1 VTAAARSGRPSG
13 AITFA
18 HPGAFWFGV
27 TACAVGV
34 LLHLP
39 MYWSTRSMG
48 FRMAGMTPDP
58 AMLIGMALILV
69 GLAASVYGLVPR
81 MARTRP
87 APGARPV
94 VHAMD
99 DAPLTLRHICVLLV
113 LAAAVTIDVMKP
125 TTLAFVQPGMAKEYG
140 LRSALTP
147 HASGLP
153 VALLPLCGIGGT
165 VVGSLIWG
173 WLGDRI
179 GRRAS
184 ILLAAVLFTTTAICG
199 AMPGFSWNLLMCFLM
214 GLGAGGLLPLT
225 FTLLAEIIPAR
236 HRGWAMVLV
245 GADAAAAYIL
255 TSWLAG
261 WLAPHYSWRILWLIG
276 LPTGLL
282 LVVLNRWIPE
292 SPLFLLSQG
301 RPDEAKVI
309 LEQYG
314 AEIIE
319 DPGSA
324 PPSQRGSYWQL
335 IRRPFAGVAAGI
347 GVSAIGVGL
356 ITYGFQ
362 LWLPTN
368 LQEIGFTGVTAA
380 KVLRNSA
387 LLGFPLTL
395 LAAWLYGFWSSK
407 KTIFA
412 LSVVTIAALIGLA
425 LAPTS
430 HAVLQAMLA
439 IPIATTG
446 SLAAVL
452 AAYGAE
458 IYPTRIRA
466 RATGMAAGAS
476 KVGGVIIIAL
486 VAASLAIPSL
496 ATTALLG
503 VIPLAAAIVLIAVS
517 GRETRGQRLDA
528 IVPVASPETAVPL
541 T

>member
-1 VTAAARSGRPSG
+1 
-13 AITFA
+13 
-18 HPGAFWFGV
+18 
-27 TACAVGV
+27 
-34 LLHLP
+34 
-39 MYWSTRSMG
+39 
-48 FRMAGMTPDP
+48 
-58 AMLIGMALILV
+58 
-69 GLAASVYGLVPR
+69 
-81 MARTRP
+81 
-87 APGARPV
+87 
-94 VHAMD
+94 
-99 DAPLTLRHICVLLV
+99 
-113 LAAAVTIDVMKP
+113 
-125 TTLAFVQPGMAKEYG
+125 
-140 LRSALTP
+140 
-147 HASGLP
+147 
-153 VALLPLCGIGGT
+153 
-165 VVGSLIWG
+165 
-173 WLGDRI
+173 
-179 GRRAS
+179 
-184 ILLAAVLFTTTAICG
+184 
-199 AMPGFSWNLLMCFLM
+199 M

-301 RPDEAKVI
+301 RPDEAQVI